1 MSVSSGYLNRVSM
14 DVSERVSRVVINDS
28 EQAEVLSVTANEN
41 KTVLKIGGIDHLN
54 SITSITVYDELGNI
68 LSRKVTNILVSSM
81 QLVELEMEWEVT
93 NK

>member
-28 EQAEVLSVTANEN
+28 EEAAVLSVTANEN
-41 KTVLKIGGIDHLN
+41 KTVLNIGGIDHLN

-93 NK
+93 SK

>member
-1 MSVSSGYLNRVSM
+1 MSVSIGYLNRISM

-28 EQAEVLSVTANEN
+28 EEAEVLSVTANEN

-54 SITSITVYDELGNI
+54 SITSITVYDELDNI

>member
-1 MSVSSGYLNRVSM
+1 MSVSIGYLNRVSM

-28 EQAEVLSVTANEN
+28 EEAEVLSVTANEN

-54 SITSITVYDELGNI
+54 SITSITVYDDLDNI

>member
-1 MSVSSGYLNRVSM
+1 MSVSIGYLSRVSM

-28 EQAEVLSVTANEN
+28 EEAEVLSVTANEN
-41 KTVLKIGGIDHLN
+41 KTVLKVGGIDHLN
-54 SITSITVYDELGNI
+54 SITSITVYDDLNNI

>member
-1 MSVSSGYLNRVSM
+1 MSVSIGYLNRVSM
-14 DVSERVSRVVINDS
+14 DVSERVSRVVINES
-28 EQAEVLSVTANEN
+28 EEAEVLSVTANEN

-54 SITSITVYDELGNI
+54 SITSITVYDDLDNI

>member
-1 MSVSSGYLNRVSM
+1 MSVSIGYLNRVSL

-28 EQAEVLSVTANEN
+28 EEAEVLSVTANEN

-54 SITSITVYDELGNI
+54 SITSITVYDELDNT